1 MKKKIILLIM
11 AAFCTITH
19 AQSALFNK
27 YENQQDVTTVV
38 VSKTMFRMMPS
49 LNVGNRNMKKIASK
63 IDQLKVMTCERNA
76 LITKISSDAKR
87 IFDKKPW
94 EEVMRY
100 KEGNNNTIIYMQ
112 PLDKGKYEY
121 SLYNVDK
128 GELEI
133 ISIIGNLTLQEIQS
147 ITE

>member
-1 MKKKIILLIM
+1 MKKTIILLIM

-87 IFDKKPW
+87 IFDKK
-94 EEVMRY
+94 
-100 KEGNNNTIIYMQ
+100 GNNNTIIYMQ